1 MDTNQKNTAARA
13 LYKKLGYRE
22 VDIRLCGFNGI
33 PGVNLVLLEKKAD
46 MAEYMD
52 RSVAV
57 RFRQE
62 RARYNLSAGGAL
74 HAPSAFLTFCA

>member
-46 MAEYMD
+46 MA
-52 RSVAV
+52 
-57 RFRQE
+57 
-62 RARYNLSAGGAL
+62 
-74 HAPSAFLTFCA
+74 

>member
-33 PGVNLVLLEKKAD
+33 SGVNLVLLEKKAD
-46 MAEYMD
+46 MA
-52 RSVAV
+52 
-57 RFRQE
+57 
-62 RARYNLSAGGAL
+62 
-74 HAPSAFLTFCA
+74 